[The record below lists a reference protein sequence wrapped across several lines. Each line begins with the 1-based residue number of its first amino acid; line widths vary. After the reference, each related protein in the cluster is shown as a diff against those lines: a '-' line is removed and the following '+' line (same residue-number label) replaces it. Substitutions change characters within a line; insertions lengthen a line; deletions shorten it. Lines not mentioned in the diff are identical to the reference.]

1 MLLAERPGST
11 YPAAKQK
18 WEWSMI
24 RIYAARW
31 VPPIVQGLVRDIR
44 LRWAL
49 EEADLDYEEVLLN
62 REEWTSEA
70 FRKYQPFNQIPVYEE
85 DDLLLFESGA
95 IVLHIARKTEKLL
108 PADEAQQAQVI
119 SWMFAA
125 LNTMEPPIQTLTM
138 MDLFSAGA
146 DWAKM
151 RRQAAVQAVETKL
164 DALARHLER
173 RDYLTDRFSAADILM
188 TTVLRIP
195 RHCDLVAKRR
205 VLDAYVRRCEARP
218 AFRKA
223 LEAQIASFKANEPV
237 PA

>member
-1 MLLAERPGST
+1 
-11 YPAAKQK
+11 
-18 WEWSMI
+18 MI

-31 VPPIVQGLVRDIR
+31 VPPIVQGLVRDLR

-49 EEADLDYEEVLLN
+49 EEAGLEYEEVLLN

-70 FRKYQPFNQIPVYEE
+70 YRRYQPFNQIPVYEE
-85 DDLLLFESGA
+85 DELILFESGA
-95 IVLHIARKTEKLL
+95 IVLHIAQKTEKLL
-108 PADEAQQAQVI
+108 PADEPQRAHAI

-138 MDLFSAGA
+138 MDLFSAGE

-151 RRQAAVQAVETKL
+151 RRPAAVHAVETRL
-164 DALARHLER
+164 DALARHLEK
-173 RDYLTDRFSAADILM
+173 RDYLIDRFSAADVLM

-195 RHCDLVAKRR
+195 RHCDLVSKRR
-205 VLDAYVRRCEARP
+205 VLDSYLKRCEARP
-218 AFRKA
+218 AFRRA
-223 LEAQIASFKANEPV
+223 LDDQIAAFKANEPV